1 MKDGCTLSPLVF
13 WGVGGGGGGFRDWL
27 EGLGC
32 EVVEV
37 DEGWE
42 RWCNEGVEL
51 DVKDLRLWS

>member
-27 EGLGC
+27 DGLGC

-51 DVKDLRLWS
+51 DVKDL